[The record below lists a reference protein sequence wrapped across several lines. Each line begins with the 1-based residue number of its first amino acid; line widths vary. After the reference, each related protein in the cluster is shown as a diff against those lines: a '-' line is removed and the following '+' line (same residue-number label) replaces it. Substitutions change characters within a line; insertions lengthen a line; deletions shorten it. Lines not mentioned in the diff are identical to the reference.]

1 MLDRAYALLSIK
13 ALDPERR
20 RITGIAS
27 TPTPDRQGDVI
38 EPLGAT
44 FANPLPLLLHHD
56 RERPVGRVT
65 LTATAAGIAF
75 DATLPDLA
83 EPGVVR
89 DRVNEAWHLIKAG
102 LLTGV
107 SIGFRPLA
115 NGVKQLASGG
125 MHLLRTEICELSLVT
140 IPANVE
146 TTIHTIKSFD
156 APHLAASGLTP
167 PGVTGLPTNP
177 RPPMALPAVDHI
189 RTLETKRAEF
199 ATRMGEIM
207 HTAAAAGETLAEAAA
222 TEHDDLSRSIK
233 TLDADLARW
242 RELERVQMASAAPVP
257 PTPAPAAPVPP
268 LNLKAYPQVSVRPN
282 VPPGTAFV
290 RAACAKVLERTGQ
303 IRDASEYAKRWDDS
317 TPEVALFLKAAIAP
331 GTITD
336 ATWASPLVNQN
347 VANEFL
353 ELLRPATILG
363 KIPGLRNVPFNT
375 KVPSQTA
382 GGTYGWVGE
391 SKPKPVTKLAFS
403 STSLEHHEGGRH
415 HRPDAG
421 TDPAL
426 EPERRSPGP
435 RGHDR
440 GDRAVPRQSVHRSRR
455 GGGGRRQSR
464 VDHERRADGGGDDQ
478 PDGRH
483 PGARSRTSRP
493 TTSRSTASRSSC
505 RRPTRCRSP
514 SAAISTARRSIPA
527 SR

>member
-65 LTATAAGIAF
+65 LTATPAGIAF

-146 TTIHTIKSFD
+146 TTIHTIKSYD

-222 TEHDDLSRSIK
+222 KEHDELSTSIK

-257 PTPAPAAPVPP
+257 ATPAPPAPVPP
-268 LNLKAYPQVSVRPN
+268 LQLQGVSAGVGAAERP
-282 VPPGTAFV
+282 ARDRV
-290 RAACAKVLERTGQ
+290 RARRLRQGPRADRPDPRRVGVCEAVGRLDARGRALPQGGGRARHRHRRHLGEPAREPERRQRVPRAAAAGHHPGQ
-303 IRDASEYAKRWDDS
+303 GA
-317 TPEVALFLKAAIAP
+317 
-331 GTITD
+331 
-336 ATWASPLVNQN
+336 
-347 VANEFL
+347 
-353 ELLRPATILG
+353 RPAECAVQHQGPESDRGRHLRVGRRIEAEARHEA
-363 KIPGLRNVPFNT
+363 GLLVD
-375 KVPSQTA
+375 
-382 GGTYGWVGE
+382 
-391 SKPKPVTKLAFS
+391 LA
-403 STSLEHHEGGRH
+403 EHHEGGRD

-421 TDPAL
+421 TDQAV
-426 EPERRSPGP
+426 EPERGGPGA
-435 RGHDR
+435 RGHGR
-440 GDRAVPRQSVHRSRR
+440 GDRAVPRQSVHRSGG
-455 GGGGRRQSR
+455 GGGGRRQSG
-464 VDHERRADGGGDDQ
+464 VDHERRAD
-478 PDGRH
+478 R
-483 PGARSRTSRP
+483 AR
-493 TTSRSTASRSSC
+493 
-505 RRPTRCRSP
+505 RRPTRWPTSWG
-514 SAAISTARRSIPA
+514 
-527 SR
+527 